1 VATVNARTI
10 DRVTRG
16 FRALADETRLRIIAR
31 LRDGEECVCNL
42 TDLLE
47 TGQSRLSFHLKILRD
62 AGILRARREG
72 RWMYYSLDGDAL
84 SEIED
89 TVKHLRESEA
99 TRRACRTCG

>member
-1 VATVNARTI
+1 MLNRMATVTSSGV
-10 DRVTRG
+10 DRIARG
-16 FRALADETRLRIIAR
+16 FRALADETRVRIIER

-72 RWMYYSLDGDAL
+72 RWMYYSLDPDAL
-84 SEIED
+84 SAIEQA
-89 TVKHLRESEA
+89 VRSLRGP
-99 TRRACRTCG
+99 RP